1 MKKVIKKIVG
11 SLILICWFGLFFI
24 MDVVEQG
31 FLVALLSWI
40 LALVVVFLLM
50 LAIIF
55 LFADE

>member
-11 SLILICWFGLFFI
+11 SLILIFWFGLFFI
-24 MDVVEQG
+24 MDVIEQG
-31 FLVALLSWI
+31 LLVALLSWI

>member
-1 MKKVIKKIVG
+1 MNEK
-11 SLILICWFGLFFI
+11 SNQENSWFADFGLFFI
-24 MDVVEQG
+24 MDVIEQG